1 MADRSITIEGRR
13 IGPDAPPY
21 VVAELSANHN
31 GDITRAFAVM
41 DAAKRAGADAIK
53 LQTYT
58 ADTLTIDHD
67 GPGFLIESGPWAGQT
82 LHELYSQ
89 ASMPWDWHD
98 ALFTKGR
105 EIGITVFSS
114 PFDDTA
120 VDFLET
126 FDVPAF
132 KIASFEANDLP
143 LVERVAATGK
153 PLIIS
158 TGMSSRDEIAE
169 TVDAARGAGCEE
181 LLLLHCVSAYPAA
194 PEDYNLRSIADMVS
208 LFDTV
213 VGLSDHTLGAE
224 TAIAAVTLGAT
235 LVEKHLTLRR
245 TDGGPDSGFS
255 AEPEELA
262 TLCQSLRTVWSA
274 LGTVGQKPIAPDGG
288 NAIFRRSIYAV
299 ADIAAGDM
307 LTRENIRSIRP
318 GFGLAPKT
326 YPLLLG
332 RKAGVAIARGTP
344 LSWDLMAPD

>member
-1 MADRSITIEGRR
+1 MADRSITIDGRR

-31 GDITRAFAVM
+31 GDIERALAVM
-41 DAAKRAGADAIK
+41 DAAKHAGADAIK

-67 GPGFLIESGPWAGQT
+67 GPGFRIENGPWAGQT
-82 LHELYSQ
+82 LHELYSE
-89 ASMPWDWHD
+89 ASMPWEWHE
-98 ALFTKGR
+98 ALFARGR

-114 PFDDTA
+114 PFDETA
-120 VDFLET
+120 IDFLET

-153 PLIIS
+153 PVIVS
-158 TGMSSRDEIAE
+158 TGMASRQEIAE
-169 TVDAARGAGCEE
+169 IVAAARGAGCTE
-181 LLLLHCVSAYPAA
+181 LMLLHCVSAYPAA
-194 PEDYNLRSIADMVS
+194 AEDYNLRSIANMAGI
-208 LFDTV
+208 FDTA
-213 VGLSDHTLGAE
+213 VGLSDHTLGPE

-245 TDGGPDSGFS
+245 ADGGPDSGFS

-262 TLCQSLRTVWSA
+262 NLCRSLKTAWSA
-274 LGTVGQKPIAPDGG
+274 LGASDHEQAAVEGS
-288 NAIFRRSIYAV
+288 NAIFRRSLYVV

-307 LTRENIRSIRP
+307 LTRKNIRSIRP
-318 GFGLAPKT
+318 GFGLPPKT
-326 YPLLLG
+326 YPELLG
-332 RKAGVAIARGTP
+332 RKARVAIARGTP
-344 LSWDLMAPD
+344 LSWDLVI

>member
-1 MADRSITIEGRR
+1 MADGSITIEGRR

-98 ALFTKGR
+98 ALFAKGR

-181 LLLLHCVSAYPAA
+181 LLLLHCVSAYPAT

-208 LFDTV
+208 LFDTA

-288 NAIFRRSIYAV
+288 NTIFRRSIYAV

-326 YPLLLG
+326 YPQLLG

-344 LSWDLMAPD
+344 LSWDLVAPD

>member
-98 ALFTKGR
+98 ALFAKGR

-208 LFDTV
+208 LFDTA

-262 TLCQSLRTVWSA
+262 TLCQSLRTVRSA

-326 YPLLLG
+326 YPQLLG

-344 LSWDLMAPD
+344 LSWNLVAPD